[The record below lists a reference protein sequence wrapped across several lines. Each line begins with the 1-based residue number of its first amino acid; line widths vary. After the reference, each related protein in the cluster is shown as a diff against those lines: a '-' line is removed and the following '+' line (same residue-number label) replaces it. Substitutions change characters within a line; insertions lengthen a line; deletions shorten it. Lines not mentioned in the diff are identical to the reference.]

1 MTSFV
6 TAIESP
12 YELAST
18 TDSQPVPCDY
28 QGHDFWNRESH
39 LCLSLHVIFVKYAA
53 THRRISGYALR
64 QAIKLFFDFAVEHNA
79 RNPEQLQ
86 LHKLTDITAE
96 TFNNFQ
102 TWLLNKS
109 ERNENAA
116 KLKSAI
122 TLISKQTD
130 TIPSIS
136 LPAIAAPVQKKTEP
150 IIGQAFE
157 NLVGAFTAHV
167 DAMYEKLEFRKKVME
182 AEPYTLKEVL
192 EKYAAEYTRSNIF
205 EWAQHRRDH
214 KQKVTSLNLQYK
226 LKHALDDEL
235 QALLDF
241 PNYLERFN
249 QIYNARPECYR
260 FENPKDPFLLS
271 LWYWDPDEARAIK
284 TLLVNG
290 YPMDVPF
297 ETLGTTNSSQP
308 LISKKDCKTIVQ
320 LMLFRWN
327 RLGDKKLIKFPVKPW
342 DDFLGLYFPTMVDMS
357 CIITFIMLQTNWNKE
372 TVLTVDENNFEH
384 PLTGAISESQ
394 VIIQSEKNR
403 SQGAGKPYYAPKAI
417 VAVSSK
423 ADRYSSYNL
432 IQLADKL
439 AEPLKGYAFDVIP
452 YGQENLTYNPLFL
465 CLRYYGTWATRG
477 GRHTSATNIGAF
489 ARGVKDFLRAYPV
502 YENGNRLV
510 SAKQIT
516 KRLRPTWMLIQR
528 NKHGSGLGLLS
539 MLMSHVGS
547 IVTDVHYDS
556 SGAAVQD
563 RYNRLRSELE
573 AIMDLLRRREY
584 KGLLGKREERQ
595 VELPLKIFHIP
606 GMEKPLW
613 GCSNQLKPTWYGART
628 YVKQGERCYSI
639 KNCLFCEQ
647 CNLYEDSLPYLI
659 QRRIHV
665 VELVEE
671 QPDNESDYSSSLES
685 ELTILDSIL
694 DNWEDPDALKEAV
707 RYQRRNDSLLPHDLD
722 FLQII
727 LEEEDMK

>member
-1 MTSFV
+1 MTLFV
-6 TAIESP
+6 PAIESP
-12 YELAST
+12 FELAST

-28 QGHDFWNRESH
+28 QGHEFWNRESH

-53 THRRISGYALR
+53 THRRISGYGLR
-64 QAIKLFFDFAVEHNA
+64 QAINLFFDFAVEHNA
-79 RNPEQLQ
+79 RNPEQLH
-86 LHKLTDITAE
+86 LHRLTDITAE

-102 TWLLNKS
+102 TWLLNK
-109 ERNENAA
+109 NEKKQNAV
-116 KLKSAI
+116 KLKGAI
-122 TLISKQTD
+122 AQVSKQTD
-130 TIPSIS
+130 VIPEIS
-136 LPAIAAPVQKKTEP
+136 LPAISAPFKKKTEP
-150 IIGQAFE
+150 LIGQAFE
-157 NLVGAFTAHV
+157 DLVGAFTSHI
-167 DAMYEKLEFRKKVME
+167 DALYEKLEFRKRVME
-182 AEPYTLKEVL
+182 AEPYTLEEVM
-192 EKYAAEYTRSNIF
+192 ETYAAEYTRSNIF
-205 EWAQHRRDH
+205 EWAQNRIDN
-214 KQKVTSLNLQYK
+214 KQKVHSKNVEFK
-226 LKHALDDEL
+226 LKHSTDPEL
-235 QALLDF
+235 LALLDY
-241 PNYLERFN
+241 PDYYLRFK
-249 QIYNARPECYR
+249 QIYNDRPDCYR
-260 FENPKDPFLLS
+260 FEKPRDPFLLS

-357 CIITFIMLQTNWNKE
+357 CIIMFIMLQSNWNKE

-384 PLTGAISESQ
+384 PLTGAMSEAQ

-403 SQGAGKPYYAPKAI
+403 SQGVGKPYYAPKAI

-477 GRHTSATNIGAF
+477 GRHTSATNMRAF
-489 ARGVKDFLRAYPV
+489 VRGVKDFLTAYPV

-516 KRLRPTWMLIQR
+516 KRLRPTWTLIQR

-539 MLMSHVGS
+539 MLMSHIDS
-547 IVTDVHYDS
+547 MVTDVHYDS

-563 RYNRLRSELE
+563 RFNRLRSELE
-573 AIMDLLRRREY
+573 AVMDLLRQRHF
-584 KGLLGKREERQ
+584 KGLLGKREERR

-665 VELVEE
+665 VELVED
-671 QPDNESDYSSSLES
+671 QPDNESEYSSSLES
-685 ELTILDSIL
+685 ELSILDSIL

-722 FLQII
+722 FLQLI

>member
-1 MTSFV
+1 MTLFV

-18 TDSQPVPCDY
+18 TDSQPVPCEY
-28 QGHDFWNRESH
+28 QGHEFWNRESH

-64 QAIKLFFDFAVEHNA
+64 QAINLFFDFAVEHNA

-86 LHKLTDITAE
+86 LHRLTDITAE

-102 TWLLNKS
+102 TWLLSKN
-109 ERNENAA
+109 ERKGNAS
-116 KLKSAI
+116 KLKGAI
-122 TLISKQTD
+122 TQVSKKTD
-130 TIPSIS
+130 VIPDIS
-136 LPAIAAPVQKKTEP
+136 LPAISTPTNKKTEP
-150 IIGQAFE
+150 LIGQTYTD
-157 NLVGAFTAHV
+157 LVGALTAHA
-167 DAMYEKLEFRKKVME
+167 DIMYGKLEFRKKVLE
-182 AEPYTLKEVL
+182 AEPYTMEEVL

-205 EWAQHRRDH
+205 EWAQNRIDN
-214 KQKVTSLNLQYK
+214 KLKVHSKNLEFK
-226 LKHALDDEL
+226 LKHSTDPEL
-235 QALLDF
+235 LALLDY
-241 PNYLERFN
+241 PDYYLRFK
-249 QIYNARPECYR
+249 QIYNDRPDFYR
-260 FENPKDPFLLS
+260 FEKPRDPFLLS

-297 ETLGTTNSSQP
+297 ETLGTTNASKP

-327 RLGDKKLIKFPVKPW
+327 RLGDAKLIKYPVKPW

-357 CIITFIMLQTNWNKE
+357 CIIMFIMLQSNWNKE
-372 TVLTVDENNFEH
+372 TVLAVEEDNFEH
-384 PLTGAISESQ
+384 PLTGAMSEAQ

-403 SQGAGKPYYAPKAI
+403 SQGTDKPYYAPKAI

-423 ADRYSSYNL
+423 TDRYSSYNL
-432 IQLADKL
+432 IQLADQL
-439 AEPLKGYAFDVIP
+439 ADPLKGYAFDVVP
-452 YGQENLTYNPLFL
+452 YGQENLVYNPLFL
-465 CLRYYGTWATRG
+465 CLRYYGSWASKG
-477 GRHTSATNIGAF
+477 GRHTSATNLKAF
-489 ARGVKDFLRAYPV
+489 LRGVKDFLTAYPV
-502 YENGNRLV
+502 YENGARLTT
-510 SAKQIT
+510 AKHIT
-516 KRLRPTWMLIQR
+516 KRLRPTWMLVQR

-547 IVTDVHYDS
+547 IITDVHYDS

-722 FLQII
+722 FLQLI

>member
-1 MTSFV
+1 MTLFV

-18 TDSQPVPCDY
+18 TDSQPVPCEY
-28 QGHDFWNRESH
+28 QGHEFWNRESH

-64 QAIKLFFDFAVEHNA
+64 QAINLFFDFAVEHNA

-86 LHKLTDITAE
+86 LHRLTDITAE

-102 TWLLNKS
+102 TWLLNKN
-109 ERNENAA
+109 ERKENAA

-122 TLISKQTD
+122 TQISKQTD
-130 TIPSIS
+130 VIPTIS
-136 LPAIAAPVQKKTEP
+136 LPAVSTPFKKKTEP
-150 IIGQAFE
+150 LIGQAFE
-157 NLVGAFTAHV
+157 DLAGAFTSHV
-167 DAMYEKLEFRKKVME
+167 DALYEKLEFRKRVME
-182 AEPYTLKEVL
+182 AEPYTFEEVM
-192 EKYAAEYTRSNIF
+192 ETYAAEYTRSNIF
-205 EWAQHRRDH
+205 EWAQHRRDN
-214 KQKVTSLNLQYK
+214 KQKVTSFNLQFK

-241 PNYLERFN
+241 PNHLEKFN
-249 QIYNARPECYR
+249 QIYNERPDCYR
-260 FENPKDPFLLS
+260 FEKPKDPFLLS
-271 LWYWDPDEARAIK
+271 LWYWEIDEARAIK

-308 LISKKDCKTIVQ
+308 LITKKDCKTIVQ

-357 CIITFIMLQTNWNKE
+357 CIIMFIMLQSNWNKE
-372 TVLTVDENNFEH
+372 TVLTVDEKNFEH
-384 PLTGAISESQ
+384 PLTGAMSEAQ

-439 AEPLKGYAFDVIP
+439 AEPLKGYAFDVVP

-477 GRHTSATNIGAF
+477 GRHTSATNMKAF
-489 ARGVKDFLRAYPV
+489 LRGVKDFLTAYPV

-516 KRLRPTWMLIQR
+516 KRLRPTWTLIQR

-539 MLMSHVGS
+539 MLMSHVDS
-547 IVTDVHYDS
+547 MVTDVHYDS

-573 AIMDLLRRREY
+573 AIMDLLRQRHF
-584 KGLLGKREERQ
+584 KGLLGKREERR

-665 VELVEE
+665 VELVED
-671 QPDNESDYSSSLES
+671 QPDNESEYSSSLES
-685 ELTILDSIL
+685 ELSILDSIL

-722 FLQII
+722 FLQLI